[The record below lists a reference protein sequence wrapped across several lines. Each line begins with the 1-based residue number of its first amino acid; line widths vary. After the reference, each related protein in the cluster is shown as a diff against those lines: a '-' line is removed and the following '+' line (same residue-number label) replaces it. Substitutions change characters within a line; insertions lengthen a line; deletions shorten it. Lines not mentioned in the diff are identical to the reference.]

1 VPAVPGAP
9 AAPLTPKEQA
19 ALDKHNESL
28 AKQAAARAKAEGL
41 ERNAKLALGMVAQ
54 AVNTDINT
62 ATALAAHP
70 GLKSITGAYQGA
82 LAKNADN
89 PAVVA
94 SSPVVFGGDGL
105 AALALYKRVI
115 ANTTMRALATLKQQS
130 ATGASGLGQLS
141 DREGEML
148 KNAMAALDLAQ
159 PTAAFKKN
167 LDDYITALRDTKAC
181 MEKAGVPAEPE
192 TSAADDLRRIREAA
206 RQDRLNAIPQ

>member
-9 AAPLTPKEQA
+9 AAPLTLKEQA

-28 AKQAAARAKAEGL
+28 AKQAAARVKAEGL
-41 ERNAKLALGMVAQ
+41 ERNTKLALGMVAQ
-54 AVNTDINT
+54 AIDTDITT
-62 ATALAAHP
+62 ARTLLAHP
-70 GLKSITGAYQGA
+70 GLKKITGAYQGA
-82 LAKNADN
+82 MAKNADN

-94 SSPVVFGGDGL
+94 TAPVVFGNDGL

-148 KNAMAALDLAQ
+148 KNAMAALELAQ
-159 PTAAFKKN
+159 PTTAFAAN
-167 LDDYITALRDTKAC
+167 LNDYIQALRDTKTRMQA
-181 MEKAGVPAEPE
+181 AGVPTEPNK
-192 TSAADDLRRIREAA
+192 AAPPGENPGPMLDAIRVS
-206 RQDRLNAIPQ
+206 PQST